1 MIKIL
6 LIAYFLSA
14 ILLVSIGPAK
24 KSIAKAVEDVKK
36 TAALQ
41 VRSGQS
47 LISNKKII
55 LFRLIITIGFVLFW
69 PFFLSG
75 VLKDNNK
82 HQ

>member
-6 LIAYFLSA
+6 LIAYFSIG
-14 ILLVSIGPAK
+14 ILLAFIGPAK

-55 LFRLIITIGFVLFW
+55 LFKLIITIGFVLFW

-75 VLKDNNK
+75 VLRDNK
-82 HQ
+82 E

>member
-6 LIAYFLSA
+6 LIAYFLIA

-55 LFRLIITIGFVLFW
+55 LFR
-69 PFFLSG
+69 
-75 VLKDNNK
+75 
-82 HQ
+82 

>member
-6 LIAYFLSA
+6 LISYFSIG
-14 ILLVSIGPAK
+14 ILLAFIGPAK
-24 KSIAKAVEDVKK
+24 NSIAKGVEDVKK

-41 VRSGQS
+41 VRPGQS

-55 LFRLIITIGFVLFW
+55 LFRLIITIGFILFW

-75 VLKDNNK
+75 ILKDNNK
-82 HQ
+82 QL

>member
-6 LIAYFLSA
+6 LIAYFLIA

-24 KSIAKAVEDVKK
+24 NSIAKAVEGVKK

-75 VLKDNNK
+75 VLRDNK
-82 HQ
+82 EK

>member
-6 LIAYFLSA
+6 LIAYFSIA
-14 ILLVSIGPAK
+14 ILLAFIGPAK
-24 KSIAKAVEDVKK
+24 KSIATAVKDVKK

-41 VRSGQS
+41 VRSGRS

-55 LFRLIITIGFVLFW
+55 LFRLIITIGFILFW

-82 HQ
+82 QQ

>member
-6 LIAYFLSA
+6 LIAYFLTA

-41 VRSGQS
+41 TSSGRSP
-47 LISNKKII
+47 ISNKKII
-55 LFRLIITIGFVLFW
+55 LFRLIIIIGFILFW
-69 PFFLSG
+69 PFFLCG
-75 VLKDNNK
+75 ILREN
-82 HQ
+82 

>member
-6 LIAYFLSA
+6 LIAYFSIA

-24 KSIAKAVEDVKK
+24 KSIAKAVREVKE
-36 TAALQ
+36 LSNQ
-41 VRSGQS
+41 NSRSGREP
-47 LISNKKII
+47 ISKNKIR
-55 LFRLIITIGFVLFW
+55 LFRIIITTGLIFLW

-82 HQ
+82 QR